1 MTEKE
6 SQPIK
11 IEDVGRGLF
20 DFALEREDIKWLLAR
35 LPGGQEVNPA
45 TVEYEL
51 QILKI
56 VSVGWS
62 IAFHMESHPWKTPL
76 QEVFWQ
82 AIREFSENLS
92 TATELMIGHDVN
104 YFQVL
109 KDRLDMYVKAL
120 EAQPDAAEPVQVI
133 GPAFASTCGK
143 ENDLVISMSG
153 SKIFTSA
160 LGQVKTY
167 LSALGLC

>member
-1 MTEKE
+1 MAEKGA
-6 SQPIK
+6 QPIK

-35 LPGGQEVNPA
+35 LPGDMETKPA

-56 VSVGWS
+56 VAVGWS

-76 QEVFWQ
+76 QEMFWQ
-82 AIREFSENLS
+82 AIREFSQNLS
-92 TATELMIGHDVN
+92 TTTELMTGHGID

-109 KDRLDMYVKAL
+109 KARLDMYVAAL
-120 EAQPDAAEPVQVI
+120 ESQPDSAEPVQVI
-133 GPAFASTCGK
+133 GPAFAAACGDGQ
-143 ENDLVISMSG
+143 DLMVSVAG
-153 SKIFTSA
+153 SKIFASS
-160 LGQVKTY
+160 LSQVKTY
-167 LSALGLC
+167 LSALELC